1 MTAADTPISLFP
13 RYLTPAAAA
22 SVAEAEAA
30 DSIPYTLT
38 ARGTS
43 AAELGESP
51 AREPEPRSVRDAW
64 DAHLHSQR
72 GTRCE
77 AEWEAEAGQ

>member
-1 MTAADTPISLFP
+1 MTYADTPISLFP

-38 ARGTS
+38 ARGTA
-43 AAELGESP
+43 AAEL
-51 AREPEPRSVRDAW
+51 R
-64 DAHLHSQR
+64 
-72 GTRCE
+72 
-77 AEWEAEAGQ
+77 